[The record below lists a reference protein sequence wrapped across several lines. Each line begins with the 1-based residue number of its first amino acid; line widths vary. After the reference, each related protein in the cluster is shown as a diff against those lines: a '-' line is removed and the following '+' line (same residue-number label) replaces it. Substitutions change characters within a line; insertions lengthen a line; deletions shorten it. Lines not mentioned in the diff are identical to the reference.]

1 MRGYLKSI
9 QYWAYFMEMLFF
21 SMLGTV
27 VLVFAIYAFIDA
39 GGTSWYRWVVNYFP
53 MMGIIFPVA
62 GGMNLANM
70 QVPLALSSGSTRKE
84 TAFGVLVMT
93 HIVMLQLWIFG
104 VIGNALLPEIY
115 HSDEYARVCGLL
127 FLISCGIGI
136 GLGAAILRFGGKV
149 GMVIYIFMIILVVMS
164 IGIVSALSG
173 FDAVFPLINSA
184 GMLVAGV
191 VFDVIMTIV
200 FYLAIRN
207 YEVRI

>member
-1 MRGYLKSI
+1 MKGYLKSI

-27 VLVFAIYAFIDA
+27 VLIFAIYAFMDA
-39 GGTSWYRWVVNYFP
+39 GGSSWYRWMVNYFP
-53 MMGIIFPVA
+53 MMGLIFPVA
-62 GGMNLANM
+62 GGMNMANL

-84 TAFGVLVMT
+84 TAFGVIVMT

-104 VIGNALLPEIY
+104 VVGNEMLPEIY

-136 GLGAAILRFGGKV
+136 GLGAVILRFGSKV
-149 GMVIYIFMIILVVMS
+149 GMIAYAAATFLVIIG

-173 FDAVFPLINSA
+173 FRAVFPLVNSV

-191 VFDVIMTIV
+191 VFDVVMAIG